1 MGKIA
6 TLRGFRDLYGEEWE
20 RFWRVYEVFRETLS
34 LFNFTWIETPILERI
49 ELFVRSVGEET
60 DIVQKQ
66 MFSFKDRGG
75 RGVVMRP
82 EGTAGVVRAFVEH
95 GMVPPKKLAYFG
107 PMFRA
112 ERPQKGRYRQFY
124 QIGAEFIGYS
134 GYLADV
140 EGVWAAY
147 LPLKALGIDVEVL
160 INTLG
165 GAETK
170 RKYSQALK
178 EYLKDREDLCDD
190 CKRRRETNPLRVL
203 DCKIDGPRLN
213 PPDIL
218 DFTTEE
224 ERASF
229 YRTLD
234 KLKELGVPVRRDP
247 RLVRGLD
254 YYTGLV
260 FEIKARALD
269 AAQSTVLAG
278 GRYDNLVADLGGK
291 PTPAFGWAAGVDR
304 IVLVYEGEVER
315 KPLYFVVRTS
325 EDLKE
330 YAFFVLTKLR
340 EEGKR
345 ADMLYEKRSLKAQM
359 RYANKVGA
367 RWVVIVGEEEYRR
380 GMYRLKDMETG
391 EESLVAV

>member
-147 LPLKALGIDVEVL
+147 LPLKALGIEVEVL

-260 FEIKARALD
+260 FEIKARGLD

-330 YAFFVLTKLR
+330 YAFFVLTRLR

>member
-1 MGKIA
+1 MAKIT
-6 TLRGFRDLYGEEWE
+6 TLRGFRDIYGEEWE
-20 RFWRVYEVFRETLS
+20 RFWRVYEVFRESLS
-34 LFNFTWIETPILERI
+34 LFNFTWIETPILERL

-75 RGVVMRP
+75 REVVMRP

-134 GYLADV
+134 GYLSDV
-140 EGVWAAY
+140 EGVWSAY
-147 LPLKALGIDVEVL
+147 LPLKTLGIDVEVL

-170 RKYSQALK
+170 RKYSRALR
-178 EYLKDREDLCDD
+178 EYLRDREDLCDD
-190 CKRRRETNPLRVL
+190 CKRRRESNPLRVL
-203 DCKIDGPRLN
+203 DCKVDGPRLN

-218 DFTTEE
+218 DFTSEE
-224 ERASF
+224 ERENF
-229 YRTLD
+229 HRTLE

-254 YYTGLV
+254 YYTGIV
-260 FEIKARALD
+260 FEIKARGLE

-278 GRYDNLVADLGGK
+278 GRYDNLIADLGGR
-291 PTPAFGWAAGVDR
+291 PTPALGWAAGVDR

-315 KPLYFVVRTS
+315 RPLYFVVRTS
-325 EDLKE
+325 EELKE
-330 YAFFVLTKLR
+330 YAFFVLTRLR

-345 ADMLYEKRSLKAQM
+345 ADMLYEERSLKAQM
-359 RYANKVGA
+359 RYANKAGA
-367 RWVVIVGEEEYRR
+367 RWVVIVGEEEYER

-391 EESLVAV
+391 EESLVAL

>member
-260 FEIKARALD
+260 FEIKARGLD

-330 YAFFVLTKLR
+330 YAFFVLTRLR